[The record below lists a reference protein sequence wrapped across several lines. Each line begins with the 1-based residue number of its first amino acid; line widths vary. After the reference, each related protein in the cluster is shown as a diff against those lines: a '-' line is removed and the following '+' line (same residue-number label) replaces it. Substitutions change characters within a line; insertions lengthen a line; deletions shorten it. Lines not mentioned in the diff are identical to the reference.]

1 MKYSV
6 KNKCLYT
13 SIDNLKTDVCLWPK
27 RFDLKTSTFSKQP
40 QRDNKVKQ
48 TKIDRDND
56 GRKRKGKERKK
67 RV

>member
-40 QRDNKVKQ
+40 QRDNKVK
-48 TKIDRDND
+48 
-56 GRKRKGKERKK
+56 
-67 RV
+67 